1 MVCSLTQANA
11 GTRFSYL
18 QQKHLI
24 IFSQKNEY
32 WSCTYAPIS
41 TDQKFNL
48 CIFCNLK
55 ENAGPKTITLLNHF
69 LSRNVTICYVNMRK

>member
-24 IFSQKNEY
+24 IKMSTGVAHLMHQSVLIKNL
-32 WSCTYAPIS
+32 I
-41 TDQKFNL
+41 
-48 CIFCNLK
+48 
-55 ENAGPKTITLLNHF
+55 
-69 LSRNVTICYVNMRK
+69 YVYFVI

>member
-55 ENAGPKTITLLNHF
+55 ESENDHSSKSLSLTECHHLL
-69 LSRNVTICYVNMRK
+69 C